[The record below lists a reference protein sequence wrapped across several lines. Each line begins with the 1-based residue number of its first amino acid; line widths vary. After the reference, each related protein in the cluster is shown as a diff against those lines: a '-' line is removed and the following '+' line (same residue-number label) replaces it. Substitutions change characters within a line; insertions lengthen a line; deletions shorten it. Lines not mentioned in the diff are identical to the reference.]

1 MSVKKADFSLLGR
14 VGAAIERELTP
25 FMADVARTDTDPY
38 VPDATNSLAGSA
50 FANEAD
56 LQQGRIV
63 YGNTLNNVSGEPV
76 NNYARAQYGGLPN
89 KSRDRHPQATC
100 EWDKASIAANG
111 ARWREIAKKQ
121 AEAIARRT
129 K

>member
-1 MSVKKADFSLLGR
+1 MSVKKADFSRLAR
-14 VGAAIERELTP
+14 VGAAIERDLTA
-25 FMADVARTDTDPY
+25 FMADVVRTDTDPY

-50 FANEAD
+50 FAHEAD
-56 LQQGRIV
+56 LREGRIV
-63 YGNTLNNVSGEPV
+63 YGDAVNNVSGEPV
-76 NNYARAQYGGLPN
+76 NNYAQAQYRGLPN
-89 KSRDRHPQATC
+89 KSRDRHPQATA

-111 ARWREIAKKQ
+111 ERWREIAERQ

>member
-1 MSVKKADFSLLGR
+1 MGVKKADFSRLAR
-14 VGAAIERELTP
+14 VGASVERDLTA

-50 FANEAD
+50 FAHEAD

-63 YGNTLNNVSGEPV
+63 YGDALNSVSGEPV
-76 NNYARAQYGGLPN
+76 NNYAQAQYGGLPN

-100 EWDKASIAANG
+100 EWDEASIAANG
-111 ARWREIAKKQ
+111 ERWRRIAEKQ

-129 K
+129 R